1 LKLTARY
8 IGFTIAAILLLASC
22 NLSKKVS
29 KSANPE
35 IIEADENTAE
45 RRFSYI
51 FHNAV
56 KEKILGNYEAAAQ
69 LYLEAIRI
77 DPSQAMANY
86 DLSVVYIYL
95 GRPDVSIDFAKR
107 AYDLDEK
114 NIWYSLLYSS
124 LLQQFGQIEESAKIY
139 QKMAENNPEKVEIQ
153 FELAN
158 SYLLLNKFDDALKM
172 YDKIESEIGINEEI
186 SVKKQKIWLKKDK
199 LEKAVEE
206 IEKLIKS
213 NPSEARYY
221 LLMADL
227 YNGNDIKD
235 KAEFYIDKAIEI
247 EPSNPYPYIAK
258 AEFLEKRGN
267 KTESFNYLKKAFES
281 DELEFDV
288 KYKTLVNL
296 FQMTYQDSTLSEP
309 TQTLFETVEK
319 VDNGEAKFFA
329 LFGDYLYKTGKPKL
343 AVEKYKKSVELDKSN
358 YNVWA
363 QMLYIFSELNDN
375 ENLAK
380 NAAEA
385 VELFPS
391 QPVVYLFAGIGY
403 FQIKKYDESAEFLE
417 AGAALVVDNKPL
429 LAQFYSSLGDTY
441 HQLKINQKSDSYYE
455 KSLALDPLNVY
466 VLNNYAYYLSVRNE
480 KLEKALEMSKKSNE
494 IQPNSSTFEDTYGWI
509 FFQMKN
515 YSEAKTW
522 LEKALKNGG
531 DKSAVILEHFG
542 DVLFQLND
550 IEGAINYW
558 KQALKLDENSE
569 RINNKIAQ
577 KKLID

>member
-1 LKLTARY
+1 MKIAARY
-8 IGFTIAAILLLASC
+8 IAFTIAAVLLFASC
-22 NLSKKVS
+22 KSNKKAA

-56 KEKILGNYEAAAQ
+56 KEKILGNYEAAAE

-77 DPSQAMANY
+77 NPRQAMANY

-114 NIWYSLLYSS
+114 NIWYALLYSS
-124 LLQQFGQIEESAKIY
+124 LLQQFGQINESAKIY
-139 QKMAENNPEKVEIQ
+139 EKMAENNPNKIEIQ

-158 SYLLLNKFDDALKM
+158 TYLLLNRYDEALKI
-172 YDKIESEIGINEEI
+172 YDKVESEIGVNEEI

-213 NPSEARYY
+213 NPNEARYY

-227 YNGNDIKD
+227 YSGNDMK
-235 KAEFYIDKAIEI
+235 EQSEVYIDKAIDAD
-247 EPSNPYPYIAK
+247 PSNPYPYIAK
-258 AEFLEKRGN
+258 AELLERNGN
-267 KTESFNYLKKAFES
+267 KKESFNFLKKAFES
-281 DELEFDV
+281 DDLEFEV
-288 KYKTLVNL
+288 KYRTLVNL
-296 FQMTYQDSTLSEP
+296 FQMSYQDSTLKPE
-309 TQTLFETVEK
+309 TKNLFEIVEK
-319 VDNGEAKFFA
+319 VNTGEAKLFA
-329 LFGDYLYKTGKPKL
+329 LYGDFLYRDADQKM
-343 AVEKYKKSVELDKSN
+343 AVEKYKKSLEFDKSN

-363 QMLYIFSELNDN
+363 QLLYVYSELNNNDS
-375 ENLAK
+375 LAK
-380 NAAEA
+380 YAAEA

-403 FQIKKYDESAEFLE
+403 YQIKKYDDSAEFLE
-417 AGAALVVDNKPL
+417 SGAALVVDNKPL
-429 LAQFYSSLGDTY
+429 LAQFYSTLGDTY
-441 HQLKINQKSDSYYE
+441 HQLKIDQKSDSYYE
-455 KSLALDPLNVY
+455 KSLSLDPLNVY

-515 YSEAKTW
+515 YEDAKIW
-522 LEKALKNGG
+522 LDKALKNGG
-531 DKSAVILEHFG
+531 DKSAVILEHYG
-542 DVLFQLND
+542 DVLYMLND
-550 IEGAINYW
+550 IEGAVNYW
-558 KQALKLDENSE
+558 KQALKLDEKSE
-569 RINNKIAQ
+569 RISNKIAQ

>member
-1 LKLTARY
+1 MKLTVRY

-22 NLSKKVS
+22 NSSKKVS

-56 KEKILGNYEAAAQ
+56 KEKILGNYEAAAE

-77 DPSQAMANY
+77 NPQQAMANY

-107 AYDLDEK
+107 AYNLDEQ
-114 NIWYSLLYSS
+114 NIWYALLYSS
-124 LLQQFGQIEESAKIY
+124 LLQQFGQIDEAAKIY
-139 QKMAENNPEKVEIQ
+139 EKMAKNNPEKIEVQ

-158 SYLLLNKFDDALKM
+158 SYLLLNKYDEALKI
-172 YDKIESEIGINEEI
+172 YDKIESEIGVNEEI

-213 NPSEARYY
+213 NPAEARYY

-235 KAEFYIDKAIEI
+235 KAEIYIDKAIDA

-258 AEFLEKRGN
+258 AELLEKRGN
-267 KTESFNYLKKAFES
+267 KSESFTYLKKAFES

-288 KYKTLVNL
+288 KYRTLVNL
-296 FQMTYQDSTLSEP
+296 FQMSYQDSTLKEP
-309 TQTLFETVEK
+309 TQGLFEIVEK
-319 VDNGEAKFFA
+319 VNNGEAKLFA
-329 LFGDYLYKTGKPKL
+329 LYGDFLYRDAKPKI
-343 AVEKYKKSVELDKSN
+343 AVEKYQKSVDLDKSN

-363 QMLYIFSELNDN
+363 QLLYVYSELNDN

-380 NAAEA
+380 NATDA

-391 QPVVYLFAGIGY
+391 QPVIYLFAGIGY
-403 FQIKKYDESAEFLE
+403 YQLKKYDESAEYLE
-417 AGAALVVDNKPL
+417 SGAVLVVDNKPL
-429 LAQFYSSLGDTY
+429 LAQFYSTLGDTY

-455 KSLALDPLNVY
+455 KSLSLDPSNVY
-466 VLNNYAYYLSVRNE
+466 VLNNYAYYLSERNE
-480 KLEKALEMSKKSNE
+480 KLDKALEMSKKSNE
-494 IQPNSSTFEDTYGWI
+494 IQPNNSTFEDTYGWI

-515 YSEAKTW
+515 YDDAKTW
-522 LEKALKNGG
+522 LDKALKNGG
-531 DKSAVILEHFG
+531 DKSAVILEHYG

-550 IEGAINYW
+550 IEGAVNYW
-558 KQALKLDENSE
+558 KQALKLDEKSE